1 MLGARTLLP
10 RTGCPELTFEVPDD
24 ALPAETHAGSLGT
37 AQAKAPRGLPAMP
50 VRSTRP
56 VRVRAG
62 RRPGAGGLFSGISPT
77 ADIRF
82 RCVPRRTGVE
92 LL

>member
-10 RTGCPELTFEVPDD
+10 RTGGPELTFEVPDE

-37 AQAKAPRGLPAMP
+37 ALAKAPRGLPATP
-50 VRSTRP
+50 VRSTGP

-62 RRPGAGGLFSGISPT
+62 AAAGAGGLFSGTSPM